1 MSMNLPKYSK
11 EIAEAHDVFRGD
23 VSHAHNMFEKAMML
37 AAENLDEKL
46 RALRIEFFENDD
58 DVPKEATSETRL
70 RKFA

>member
-1 MSMNLPKYSK
+1 MSMNLPKYSR

-23 VSHAHNMFEKAMML
+23 VTQAHDTFGKAMMS

-46 RALRIEFFENDD
+46 RALRVEFFENDD
-58 DVPKEATSETRL
+58 DKAMEAKSENRL